1 MKRIM
6 SRSFIVFIVAFA
18 FFVGAGFLVFRLS
31 TLNKV
36 WVEQPYNGH
45 IYSNNGFA
53 KAGDITDRNGE
64 VLAYTDDKGNR
75 VYHDSEGIRKAMLH
89 VVGDNSQN
97 ISTAIQSM
105 FMGDLSGYSIF
116 TGLGVPQSMA
126 GSNNVDLCV
135 DAEASK
141 KVYEAFKGKKGACVV
156 YNYKTGEIL
165 IDVSTPTYDPE
176 KPLTKEDELKEEYS
190 GAYIDNVVS
199 STYTPGSIFKIVTS
213 VAAIEHIPDI
223 YDRTFYCSGAYDIDG
238 LKITCES
245 AHGDLSLD
253 GAFKHSCNIAFAQIA
268 VEVGEEKMTAIAE
281 QLGFNRDFY
290 VNGIKLKQSKYS
302 LENAY
307 GDNQLGWSGIGQFED
322 LSNPMHMAIICG
334 AVANGGTPVAPYLFK
349 DNSLLNKWGLKGS
362 EEIGQFMSPQTAQKV
377 KKLMLNA
384 GERYRTSGYYL
395 DLGGLKYG
403 AKTGTGE
410 VGEGKE
416 PNGWIVGFTDDSK
429 HPYAFAVV
437 VEEGG
442 YGISSAGPIAKAAI
456 DALVK

>member
-18 FFVGAGFLVFRLS
+18 FFIGAGFLIFRLS

-64 VLAYTDDKGNR
+64 VLAYTDEDSNR
-75 VYHDSEGIRKAMLH
+75 VYHDDEGIRCAMLH

-97 ISTAIQSM
+97 ISTAVQSL
-105 FMGDLSGYSIF
+105 FMGDLSGYSIV
-116 TGLGVPQSMA
+116 TGLGVPESMT
-126 GSNNVDLCV
+126 GSNDVDLCI

-165 IDVSTPTYDPE
+165 IDVSMPTYDPND
-176 KPLTKEDELKEEYS
+176 PPVITKENEAEYS
-190 GAYIDNVVS
+190 GVYLDNVVS
-199 STYTPGSIFKIVTS
+199 SSYTPGSIFKIVTA
-213 VAAIEHIPDI
+213 VAGVEHISDI
-223 YDRTFYCSGAYDIDG
+223 DNRTFYCSGAYDIDG

-245 AHGDLSLD
+245 AHGNLSFAD
-253 GAFKHSCNIAFAQIA
+253 AFKHSCNIVFAQIA
-268 VEVGEEKMTAIAE
+268 VEVGSDNMTAIAE
-281 QLGFNRDFY
+281 QLGFNKSFF
-290 VNGIKLKQSKYS
+290 VNGIELKQSKYS

-322 LSNPMHMAIICG
+322 LANPMHMAIICG
-334 AVANGGTPVAPYLFK
+334 AIANGGTPVAPYLFE
-349 DNSLLNKWGLKGS
+349 DNSFLNKMGLKGS
-362 EEIGQFMSPQTAQKV
+362 EQIDSMLSASTA
-377 KKLMLNA
+377 KKLSDMMIRTGEYYNA
-384 GERYRTSGYYL
+384 VRGVSM
-395 DLGGLKYG
+395 GGLQFG
-403 AKTGTGE
+403 AKTGTAE
-410 VGEGKE
+410 IGEGKQ
-416 PNGWIVGFTDDSK
+416 PHGWIVGFTNDSE

-442 YGISSAGPIAKAAI
+442 YGISCAAPIAQVAI
-456 DALVK
+456 NALVD